1 MLPEIVG
8 ISSENAAHRIAVLWD
23 HSGAIQE
30 GVFIP
35 RRDTNSK
42 INRLLSGRVFPGE
55 HHIAEFKVHER
66 ANKIELSMNSEDG
79 DVSVEIVGRISEQLP
94 QTSIF
99 RSLAET
105 SCFFETGS
113 LGYSVTTDAKRFD
126 GLRLHTKEWRVE
138 ALDVEK
144 VYSSYFGNESEFPK
158 GSVEFDHALIMRDIA
173 HEWHTASD
181 LHV

>member
-1 MLPEIVG
+1 
-8 ISSENAAHRIAVLWD
+8 
-23 HSGAIQE
+23 
-30 GVFIP
+30 
-35 RRDTNSK
+35 
-42 INRLLSGRVFPGE
+42 
-55 HHIAEFKVHER
+55 
-66 ANKIELSMNSEDG
+66 MNSEDG

-113 LGYSVTTDAKRFD
+113 LGYSVTTDAKRLD